1 MDARRWLEQL
11 EEAESD
17 PSAGVAYL
25 AARKLNIDEAAMR
38 AARRR
43 ALLILAAGGDPHRE
57 LELDSR
63 AVASVAAD
71 LDAPSLRRA
80 LDDVL
85 DGLGSD
91 AHGLR
96 RVEAALGALRE
107 DGELAWRWVA
117 CALLAEELADA
128 EG

>member
-11 EEAESD
+11 EEAGLD

-25 AARKLNIDEAAMR
+25 AARELDIDEDAVR

-71 LDAPSLRRA
+71 LDAPDLRRA
-80 LDDVL
+80 LSDTLDRL
-85 DGLGSD
+85 QSDADGLP
-91 AHGLR
+91 
-96 RVEAALGALRE
+96 RVAAALAALRQ

-117 CALLAEELADA
+117 CALLAEELAD
-128 EG
+128 GYS